1 MGVRPNT
8 ARAKEPGIELGG
20 SGSIHVNK
28 RLETSMPDMWA
39 TGDCAES
46 YHPVS
51 EKRQNV
57 MDLHVS
63 YAPPVPLFP
72 IRCRLRPANR
82 RDSGSVTLKAN
93 GNCRANR
100 SS

>member
-51 EKRQNV
+51 ENRQNV

-63 YAPPVPLFP
+63 YAPPVFP
-72 IRCRLRPANR
+72 CFRPAADCGPQIGVIADRLR
-82 RDSGSVTLKAN
+82 
-93 GNCRANR
+93 
-100 SS
+100 